1 MRLRHFVVFA
11 VFPLLF
17 CSCRVFFP
25 SLIDLADFE
34 QIDFSTSRVLRSQGG
49 YRGFLMVGDR
59 PGTPHAI
66 AMEEYLVKMGIPGRY
81 YGIFPEFTRRLRTY
95 TTGEEE
101 TTLGTNVG
109 VSEYFS
115 SLTSLSANVRVV
127 GIPYTVPFGC
137 SAEEI
142 SLIQKSNAVFVM
154 PVGNVSKPEQRFF
167 WDRNR
172 HVSLEGTHFFLWYN
186 AFISDLLPVGKVL
199 VAASVGHGVVDG
211 QTVIFPNENTAMC
224 GDTKEYCFSVYSK
237 NTPSLGGSSS
247 AATIRLSGIA
257 FYLSQLFPT
266 AEEAVSVLRECAIDV
281 GEPGPDREYGVGVV
295 NLFCAPVLE
304 KELSVVS
311 ESSKASSTSS
321 TLNTL
326 TDPLLSSSKVL
337 LFSSVDF
344 SWGMQG
350 HVGISYATRSLQ
362 AVAVAGFGFAPLG
375 ISSSLYQPARVPF
388 VELGVRKPL
397 IPNVA
402 FVGTYGYQI
411 GNLSVHSVRT
421 GLQVEKS
428 LQKVRFS
435 VYGGRHFFRTSVG
448 LPGYQMAGARKVSF
462 SRSAWEARFSLTLPV
477 I

>member
-1 MRLRHFVVFA
+1 MLCPLVV
-11 VFPLLF
+11 
-17 CSCRVFFP
+17 
-25 SLIDLADFE
+25 
-34 QIDFSTSRVLRSQGG
+34 
-49 YRGFLMVGDR
+49 
-59 PGTPHAI
+59 
-66 AMEEYLVKMGIPGRY
+66 
-81 YGIFPEFTRRLRTY
+81 
-95 TTGEEE
+95 
-101 TTLGTNVG
+101 
-109 VSEYFS
+109 
-115 SLTSLSANVRVV
+115 
-127 GIPYTVPFGC
+127 
-137 SAEEI
+137 SAEEV
-142 SLIQKSNAVFVM
+142 SSIQKSNAVFVM
-154 PVGNVSKPEQRFF
+154 PVDNVRSGPEGRFF
-167 WDRNR
+167 WDRSR
-172 HVSLEGTHFFLWYN
+172 HVSREGTHFFLWYN

-211 QTVIFPNENTAMC
+211 QTVIFPSQTTLMC

-237 NTPSLGGSSS
+237 NTPPLGGSSS
-247 AATIRLSGIA
+247 AATIRLAGIA

-266 AEEAVSVLRECAIDV
+266 AEEVVSVLRECAIDV

-326 TDPLLSSSKVL
+326 TDPLLASSKVL

-344 SWGMQG
+344 SWGMEG

-421 GLQVEKS
+421 GLQ
-428 LQKVRFS
+428 
-435 VYGGRHFFRTSVG
+435 
-448 LPGYQMAGARKVSF
+448 GAIVKCCGWS
-462 SRSAWEARFSLTLPV
+462 
-477 I
+477 